1 MTSRFQNS
9 TPKFKIKDE
18 NFNDCVSIST
28 NSSISSIKSYRAS
41 IKNDSSDSDTD
52 TFDDDSQ
59 SMTST
64 IANNDRETKYETANS
79 GDITNLSQDL
89 DSTVETIYYEE
100 GAEKIR
106 ELEQK
111 IACLEKYIKEL
122 ETSVH
127 LQRTQ
132 NAVLRN
138 KETVNLRKEL
148 REQKSMTEKLK
159 AENQEL
165 EREHEKI
172 TKQKSQLE
180 NDKDQSKVEI
190 KQELC
195 SNHPED
201 PLNFKCL
208 DCSPEM
214 SICEKCRKKDHS
226 DHFVETF
233 DSSNDMITVK
243 KELLDQD
250 ILEMENKTLK
260 HGLAT
265 LQKTLND
272 MENKMTE
279 LKSKMHQKENELSR
293 AKGDLSEMKAQGFKD
308 VQEIAYLKALLEC
321 PSSYSPSDQIVQ
333 PTKNDEELDN
343 KGVIFDKYVTNLTS
357 TTLALKSELDE
368 VKQELVREKR
378 EKFELERAYENAK
391 EGWIAQNQEVQNLHQ
406 VIARKNAQTSN
417 WNPQSTSL
425 IFNLQK
431 ANASLEIQ
439 VKTLNNELK
448 LAKKGNSQLLQVN
461 STQLTN
467 IRTTSV
473 CHLSSAKPSQAIF
486 QAIWPISKPM
496 NKHE

>member
-1 MTSRFQNS
+1 M
-9 TPKFKIKDE
+9 
-18 NFNDCVSIST
+18 
-28 NSSISSIKSYRAS
+28 SSIKSYRAS
-41 IKNDSSDSDTD
+41 IKDFLTFKDDSSDSDTD

-59 SMTST
+59 SLTST

-79 GDITNLSQDL
+79 GNITNLSQEL
-89 DSTVETIYYEE
+89 DSTVETIYYEG

-106 ELEQK
+106 ELEQN

-132 NAVLRN
+132 NAFLRN

-148 REQKSMTEKLK
+148 REQKSMTEKL
-159 AENQEL
+159 ENQNKEL
-165 EREHEKI
+165 KRG
-172 TKQKSQLE
+172 L
-180 NDKDQSKVEI
+180 DKDQSKVEI
-190 KQELC
+190 KRELC
-195 SNHPED
+195 TNHPED

-214 SICEKCRKKDHS
+214 SICEKCRKQDHS

-233 DSSNDMITVK
+233 DSSNFSDMITVK
-243 KELLDQD
+243 KEPLDQD

-260 HGLAT
+260 LST

-279 LKSKMHQKENELSR
+279 QKAEMQQKENELSR
-293 AKGDLSEMKAQGFKD
+293 AKGDLSEMKAQGFRD

-321 PSSYSPSDQIVQ
+321 PSNYSPSDQSVQ
-333 PTKNDEELDN
+333 PTKTDEDLDN

-368 VKQELVREKR
+368 LKQELVREKR

-391 EGWIAQNQEVQNLHQ
+391 EGWIAQKS
-406 VIARKNAQTSN
+406 RG
-417 WNPQSTSL
+417 
-425 IFNLQK
+425 
-431 ANASLEIQ
+431 
-439 VKTLNNELK
+439 
-448 LAKKGNSQLLQVN
+448 AK
-461 STQLTN
+461 
-467 IRTTSV
+467 
-473 CHLSSAKPSQAIF
+473 SSP
-486 QAIWPISKPM
+486 
-496 NKHE
+496 

>member
-1 MTSRFQNS
+1 MG

-41 IKNDSSDSDTD
+41 IKNVSSDSDTD

-79 GDITNLSQDL
+79 GDITNFSQDL
-89 DSTVETIYYEE
+89 DSSVETIYYEE
-100 GAEKIR
+100 GAEKVR

-148 REQKSMTEKLK
+148 REQKSMTEKLEN
-159 AENQEL
+159 ENQEL
-165 EREHEKI
+165 KRGLEKI

-190 KQELC
+190 KRELC
-195 SNHPED
+195 TNHPED

-214 SICEKCRKKDHS
+214 SFCEKCCKKDHS

-233 DSSNDMITVK
+233 DASNDMITVK
-243 KELLDQD
+243 KEVLDQD
-250 ILEMENKTLK
+250 ILEMENKT
-260 HGLAT
+260 
-265 LQKTLND
+265 
-272 MENKMTE
+272 
-279 LKSKMHQKENELSR
+279 
-293 AKGDLSEMKAQGFKD
+293 
-308 VQEIAYLKALLEC
+308 
-321 PSSYSPSDQIVQ
+321 
-333 PTKNDEELDN
+333 
-343 KGVIFDKYVTNLTS
+343 
-357 TTLALKSELDE
+357 
-368 VKQELVREKR
+368 
-378 EKFELERAYENAK
+378 
-391 EGWIAQNQEVQNLHQ
+391 
-406 VIARKNAQTSN
+406 
-417 WNPQSTSL
+417 
-425 IFNLQK
+425 
-431 ANASLEIQ
+431 
-439 VKTLNNELK
+439 
-448 LAKKGNSQLLQVN
+448 
-461 STQLTN
+461 
-467 IRTTSV
+467 
-473 CHLSSAKPSQAIF
+473 
-486 QAIWPISKPM
+486 
-496 NKHE
+496 